1 MGGSVR
7 DSLSGRL
14 FTILGKAL
22 VPMRHIPIRHVGH
35 IAQGGRRKMVTFVSS
50 IACRGARSLMPFLFR
65 RNGGPLFI
73 VLSNVASIHG
83 FNTVTH
89 AYRYTTM
96 STIVVP
102 TQGDMSI
109 GTSTVGASTK
119 TLRALP
125 IYHRRDL
132 GRALRFLGGDNFRVI
147 TTARGNSCSCAG
159 TSCANPVYVVVN
171 TRSGKISCS
180 GLTLYSR

>member
-14 FTILGKAL
+14 FTTLGNLL
-22 VPMRHIPIRHVGH
+22 VPIRHIPIRHVGH
-35 IAQGGRRKMVTFVSS
+35 VAQGGRRNIITFVSS
-50 IACRGARSLMPFLFR
+50 IACRGARSLIPFLFR
-65 RNGGPLFI
+65 RKGGPFFI
-73 VLSNVASIHG
+73 VLSKIASMHG

-102 TQGDMSI
+102 THNDTSI
-109 GTSTVGASTK
+109 GTSTIGASTK
-119 TLRALP
+119 MLRALP
-125 IYHRRDL
+125 MYHRRGL
-132 GRALRFLGGDNFRVI
+132 HTALRCLGSDNFHVI
-147 TTARGNSCSCAG
+147 TTARGKSCSCAG
-159 TSCANPVYVVVN
+159 TSCAKPLYVVVN
-171 TRSGKISCS
+171 TRSAKISCS